1 MKRAAAFII
10 AFLLLVT
17 AVVLLASLYVIEEG
31 NQAVITQFGKPV
43 HSTTDAGLHF
53 KLPFIQK
60 VHVLEKR
67 LLPWDGAAES
77 MQTRDKKRIFI
88 DVWARWQIVDPERFF
103 TAVRTE
109 QKGQKILDDLV
120 DSAVRDV
127 VAQNN
132 LIDVART
139 TNDELV
145 YESEELVEMA
155 RSNEATRDVVTTGR
169 AEMESKILEGV
180 TADLQKNNY
189 GMELVNIHVKRV
201 NYIASVKDTVYQR
214 MSSERSRIAKL
225 FESEAEEEKHRIEGL
240 TRKELDEIEG
250 EMQQRSAEI
259 RGAADAEV
267 IRLTAEAYGKS
278 PEFYQ
283 FLRSLE
289 VFRQTLGQ
297 DTRLILST
305 DSELYRLLK
314 ETGADPPEDDQL

>member
-1 MKRAAAFII
+1 MKRAAAFVI
-10 AFLLLVT
+10 AFLVLVT
-17 AVVLLASLYVIEEG
+17 ATVLMAGLYVIEEG
-31 NQAVITQFGKPV
+31 KQAVITQFGKPV
-43 HSTTDAGLHF
+43 HYTTDAGLHF
-53 KLPFIQK
+53 KLPFVQK

-88 DVWARWQIVDPERFF
+88 DVWARWRIVDAEKFF

-145 YESEELVEMA
+145 YESEEMVEMA
-155 RSNEATRDVVTTGR
+155 RSVEATRDEVMTGR
-169 AEMESKILEGV
+169 AKMESKILEVV

-189 GMELVNIHVKRV
+189 GMELSDIHVKRV
-201 NYIASVKDTVYQR
+201 NYIESVKDTVYQR
-214 MSSERSRIAKL
+214 MSSERSRIAML
-225 FESEAEEEKHRIEGL
+225 FESEAEEEKNRIEGL

-250 EMQQRSAEI
+250 EMQQKSAEI
-259 RGAADAEV
+259 RGEADAEV

-289 VFRQTLGQ
+289 VFRQSLGQ
-297 DTRLILST
+297 DTRMILST
-305 DSELYRLLK
+305 DSDLFQLLK
-314 ETGADPPEDDQL
+314 ETGANLPTNE